1 MLGMVSLGMNLLV
14 LLEILGA
21 LEALLADLADMG
33 LERGVDAEMGGDV
46 VALCAGCAAV
56 LPPAGQTEVVR
67 RLAADMVVAEVVIE
81 MLGVDEG
88 LGARVPETLVRRGG
102 GGRGRA
108 R

>member
-1 MLGMVSLGMNLLV
+1 MLGMVGLGMYLLV

-56 LPPAGQTEVVR
+56 PPPAGQTEVVC
-67 RLAADMVVAEVVIE
+67 RLAADVVVAEVVVE